1 MNDMRRNDYLRRRR
15 DRRMEQDYARG
26 RSRDMRRGRRGRD
39 YEMYRDSRGY
49 SDYRRGSDYA
59 MDRRDYYP
67 EHIYRDYN
75 ADPREPYEPMATRG
89 DEHYGQPPRMA
100 RFEMHGVGGMHPYG
114 DYSSD
119 DVDKEYEKDL
129 HHWIEKLTPKNR
141 FKLISKEQVLQQAK
155 NMGVKFEEYDEHEFY
170 AIYLMHVTDYPTIS
184 NEYNMYIRMAKD
196 WLEDDDLPIS
206 PSEKVCRYLYSIVL
220 GED

>member
-15 DRRMEQDYARG
+15 DRRMGQDYARG
-26 RSRDMRRGRRGRD
+26 RGRDMRRRPMR
-39 YEMYRDSRGY
+39 RDSR
-49 SDYRRGSDYA
+49 DYKDYNQGSGYA
-59 MDRRDYYP
+59 MDYRDYYP
-67 EHIYRDYN
+67 EPDYRDYN
-75 ADPREPYEPMATRG
+75 ADPRAPYNPMVVRN
-89 DEHYGQPPRMA
+89 DKHFGQPPRMA
-100 RFEMHGVGGMHPYG
+100 HFEMYGVGGMPPHY

-141 FKLISKEQVLQQAK
+141 FKLIHKDQVIQQAK